1 MELLSM
7 LTRRQA
13 LVGSIILGSLVM
25 LAPSDA
31 EADAAREPLAIISSK
46 QGGITELSLYQLK
59 RLYLGDA
66 VQGPKGELMAL
77 NREVKGAE
85 RLGFDR
91 TVLGMSSDA
100 AARYWIDRRI
110 RGQSGAPRAV
120 EPAGVI
126 QRVVA
131 RVPRAVGYVLPR
143 DVGPEVQIVKIDGR
157 KPGDPGYPIFA
168 EHGKQSAISLWSLL
182 AEL

>member
-1 MELLSM
+1 MI
-7 LTRRQA
+7 TRRQA
-13 LVGSIILGSLVM
+13 LVGSVTLGSLVV
-25 LAPSDA
+25 LVPSGAGA
-31 EADAAREPLAIISSK
+31 EAAREPLAVISSK

-91 TVLGMSSDA
+91 TVLGMSSEA

-110 RGQSGAPRAV
+110 RGQSGAPRAI
-120 EPAGVI
+120 EPTAVI
-126 QRVVA
+126 QRVIA

-143 DVGPEVQIVKIDGR
+143 DVGPDVQIVKIDGR
-157 KPGDPGYPIFA
+157 KPGDAGYPIFA
-168 EHGKQSAISLWSLL
+168 EHGKQAAASLWSLV

>member
-1 MELLSM
+1 MI
-7 LTRRQA
+7 TRRQA
-13 LVGSIILGSLVM
+13 IVGFITVGSLLV
-25 LAPSDA
+25 LVPSGA
-31 EADAAREPLAIISSK
+31 EADVGREPLAIISSK
-46 QGGITELSLYQLK
+46 QGGVTELSLYQLK
-59 RLYLGDA
+59 RLYLGDTI
-66 VQGPKGELMAL
+66 QGPSGEIMAL
-77 NREVKGAE
+77 NREVKGSE

-91 TVLGMSSDA
+91 TVLGMSSEA

-131 RVPRAVGYVLPR
+131 RVPRAVAYVLPR
-143 DVGPEVQIVKIDGR
+143 DLSPEVQVVKIDGR
-157 KPGDPGYPIFA
+157 KPGDAGYPIFA
-168 EHGKQSAISLWSLL
+168 EHGKPAATSLWSLL

>member
-1 MELLSM
+1 MI
-7 LTRRQA
+7 TRRQA
-13 LVGSIILGSLVM
+13 LVGSITLGSFVV

-31 EADAAREPLAIISSK
+31 RADAAREPLAIISSK
-46 QGGITELSLYQLK
+46 QGGVTELSLYQLK

-66 VQGPKGELMAL
+66 VQGPSGELMAL
-77 NREVKGAE
+77 NREVKGPE

-91 TVLGMSSDA
+91 TVLGMSSEA

-120 EPAGVI
+120 EPATVI

-131 RVPRAVGYVLPR
+131 RVPRAVGYILPR
-143 DVGPEVQIVKIDGR
+143 DLSPDVQIVKIDGK
-157 KPGDPGYPIFA
+157 KPGDAGYPIFT
-168 EHGKQSAISLWSLL
+168 EHGKSAAVSLWSLL